1 MININLPFYFMHK
14 IIQNSID
21 DLNKALPK
29 KKKIINEDTF
39 LLIDKKSNLD
49 SIDLVNLF
57 VILEK
62 NLKKEKNLTLTFD
75 TLIKDID
82 ELKTI
87 GTLKSYLY
95 KKIKNDE
102 Q

>member
-21 DLNKALPK
+21 NLNKALPK

-75 TLIKDID
+75 TLLKDID

>member
-62 NLKKEKNLTLTFD
+62 NLKKKKNLTLTFD
-75 TLIKDID
+75 TLLKDID

>member
-1 MININLPFYFMHK
+1 
-14 IIQNSID
+14 
-21 DLNKALPK
+21 
-29 KKKIINEDTF
+29 
-39 LLIDKKSNLD
+39 LIDKKSNLD

-57 VILEK
+57 VALEK
-62 NLKKEKNLTLTFD
+62 NLKKKNLTLTFD
-75 TLIKDID
+75 TLLKDIN

-95 KKIKNDE
+95 KKLKNEE

>member
-14 IIQNSID
+14 IIQNSIN
-21 DLNKALPK
+21 DLNKVLPK

-75 TLIKDID
+75 TLLKDID

-102 Q
+102 